1 MHVTHAHTHT
11 HTQTHTH
18 THTPSETHN
27 VKHHVFVFRFLF
39 FCCFVICSLSS
50 WYFASLRRS
59 GVAQWLACWA
69 HNPKVRGSKPRSAIV
84 LHGLV
89 HTSSNIRVCRNA
101 SSFVFASVRAFCPS
115 VRRFLRGLSSFVM
128 SLCNGC
134 FARSCVRRLSSESF
148 VVLCLLWVLLHSCA
162 KTVLRTYGCCMP

>member
-1 MHVTHAHTHT
+1 MFGIRPLPTTT
-11 HTQTHTH
+11 RNR
-18 THTPSETHN
+18 TPPERGMSHGGIVLAWHN
-27 VKHHVFVFRFLF
+27 LV
-39 FCCFVICSLSS
+39 CN
-50 WYFASLRRS
+50 YYS

-69 HNPKVRGSKPRSAIV
+69 HNPKVRGSKPRSAIW

-115 VRRFLRGLSSFVM
+115 VRHFLRGLSSFVM

-134 FARSCVRRLSSESF
+134 FARSCVRRLSSDAF
-148 VVLCLLWVLLHSCA
+148 VVLRLLWVMLHSCA
-162 KTVLRTYGCCMP
+162 KTVLRTYGFCMP